1 MDKLG
6 GNKYVLFLFSY
17 FFNLKYLKFSYEIFE
32 TITDSGLNS
41 ELLLRSTQ
49 RTDGTIYKCDAENE
63 HGKDERSIKLVI
75 VGELM
80 NILSISF

>member
-1 MDKLG
+1 M
-6 GNKYVLFLFSY
+6 FEFSY